1 MRKGSVPKLKR
12 ERAAQARARLNHI
25 ERGAYFRAQR
35 EREALKRNFE
45 KV

>member
-1 MRKGSVPKLKR
+1 MRKGLVLKLKR
-12 ERAAQARARLNHI
+12 ERTAQARARPNLI

-35 EREALKRNFE
+35 EGKALKRNFE